1 MNVLEPTTFAGLII
15 GSMIPYAFSAMTMA
29 AVGEAANE
37 MIAEI
42 KAQFIKM
49 REGEEANPDRC
60 VAISTKASL
69 RKMIGPGA
77 LVIFTP
83 VAVGML
89 FSKNALNGL
98 LAGIIVSGIQIAFSF
113 SNTGGAWDNAKKCIE
128 TGTYV
133 STQKFEGDDSNEPF
147 LFKKKDKNGEPT
159 DEHKAAVVG
168 DTVGDP
174 LKDTSGP
181 SINILIKLSAITSL
195 IFGGFIATYGG
206 LLIAK

>member
-1 MNVLEPTTFAGLII
+1 M
-15 GSMIPYAFSAMTMA
+15 
-29 AVGEAANE
+29 
-37 MIAEI
+37 
-42 KAQFIKM
+42 K
-49 REGEEANPDRC
+49 EGEEADPDRC

-69 RKMIGPGA
+69 KKMIGPGA

-83 VAVGML
+83 VGVGML

-133 STQKFEGDDSNEPF
+133 STAKFEGDDSNEPF
-147 LFKKKDKNGEPT
+147 LFKKKDKNGDPT

-195 IFGGFIATYGG
+195 IFGGFISTYGG
-206 LLIAK
+206 LLISS